1 MNKIKKELNV
11 KSKEA
16 ISLKEKATRMRCLA
30 NATNDPIRASFD
42 LGVAQSL
49 EEEADQLLTLSEPR
63 PVGLGGEIMPHPT
76 LGMSGLENAL
86 KQHSVLDAEVS
97 VERTQ
102 LADKA
107 GVFEMAI
114 QTAEDAKA
122 KGSIQKML
130 THQMAAAHKHCMR
143 LIAESNDQRDP
154 MIKAK
159 LTNTAV
165 RLMEAY
171 SKGALTL
178 QKLQA
183 GATQIV
189 TVQHVSI
196 NGGQAVIGNVG
207 GR

>member
-1 MNKIKKELNV
+1 MGV
-11 KSKEA
+11 KEA
-16 ISLKEKATRMRCLA
+16 LVMKEQALQRRVTANYKNSTRR
-30 NATNDPIRASFD
+30 DFD
-42 LGVAQSL
+42 LGEARLL
-49 EEEADQLLTLSEPR
+49 EEEAEACLTPLEPLKTA
-63 PVGLGGEIMPHPT
+63 LGGEILPPHSF
-76 LGMSGLENAL
+76 GMIGLEGTL
-86 KQHSVLDAEVS
+86 KEPDMLDCEVS

-165 RLMEAY
+165 RLMDAY
-171 SKGALTL
+171 AKGALTL
-178 QKLQA
+178 QKLQG
-183 GATQIV
+183 GASQIV

>member
-1 MNKIKKELNV
+1 V

-16 ISLKEKATRMRCLA
+16 LKLKEKAERLKWIA
-30 NATNDPIRASFD
+30 NSSNDPIRSSMD
-42 LGVAQSL
+42 LGVALNL
-49 EEEADQLLTLSEPR
+49 EKEANDLLTLEEPAYK
-63 PVGLGGEIMPHPT
+63 VLGGELLASSAQVMPAYENTAKDP
-76 LGMSGLENAL
+76 NAL
-86 KQHSVLDAEVS
+86 DCEVS
-97 VERTQ
+97 FERTQ

-165 RLMEAY
+165 RLMDAY
-171 SKGALTL
+171 AKGALTL
-178 QKLQA
+178 QKLQT
-183 GATQIV
+183 GASQIV

-196 NGGQAVIGNVG
+196 NGGQAVIRNVG
-207 GR
+207 

>member
-1 MNKIKKELNV
+1 MGV
-11 KSKEA
+11 KEA
-16 ISLKEKATRMRCLA
+16 LVMREQALQKRVTAIYKNSTRRE
-30 NATNDPIRASFD
+30 FD
-42 LGVAQSL
+42 LGEARLL
-49 EEEADQLLTLSEPR
+49 EEEAEASLTPLEP
-63 PVGLGGEIMPHPT
+63 LKISSGGEILPPQS
-76 LGMSGLENAL
+76 LGMIGLENAL
-86 KQHSVLDAEVS
+86 KEPDMLDCEVS

-130 THQMAAAHKHCMR
+130 THQMAAAHKHFMR

-178 QKLQA
+178 QKLQT

-207 GR
+207 

>member
-1 MNKIKKELNV
+1 MEPNIARTAIKSAEQSRRKRVNASQTNPIRRHCDLGEAQILEEQA
-11 KSKEA
+11 KSLLKPQIPLRKGLGNEIIPPPSYGLFGLEDA
-16 ISLKEKATRMRCLA
+16 LKEP
-30 NATNDPIRASFD
+30 DI
-42 LGVAQSL
+42 
-49 EEEADQLLTLSEPR
+49 
-63 PVGLGGEIMPHPT
+63 
-76 LGMSGLENAL
+76 
-86 KQHSVLDAEVS
+86 LDCEVS
-97 VERTQ
+97 IERTQ

-154 MIKAK
+154 MIKVK

>member
-1 MNKIKKELNV
+1 M

-16 ISLKEKATRMRCLA
+16 LKLKEKAKRLKWIA
-30 NATNDPIRASFD
+30 NSSNDPIRSSMD
-42 LGVAQSL
+42 LGVALNL
-49 EEEADQLLTLSEPR
+49 EKEANDLLTLEEPAYK
-63 PVGLGGEIMPHPT
+63 VLGGELLASSAQVMPAYENTAQDP
-76 LGMSGLENAL
+76 NAL
-86 KQHSVLDAEVS
+86 DCEVS

-143 LIAESNDQRDP
+143 LIAESNTHSDP
-154 MIKAK
+154 IIKCK

-165 RLMEAY
+165 RLMDSYA
-171 SKGALTL
+171 KGALTL
-178 QKLQA
+178 QRLQT
-183 GATQIV
+183 GASQIV
-189 TVQHVSI
+189 TVQHVQI

-207 GR
+207 

>member
-1 MNKIKKELNV
+1 MN
-11 KSKEA
+11 SKEGLL
-16 ISLKEKATRMRCLA
+16 LKQKANQLRSIA

-63 PVGLGGEIMPHPT
+63 PVGLGGEIMPDPIQ
-76 LGMSGLENAL
+76 GMSGLENTL
-86 KQHSVLDAEVS
+86 KQPSVLDAEVS
-97 VERTQ
+97 IERTQ
-102 LADKA
+102 LANKA

-171 SKGALTL
+171 AKGALTL

>member
-1 MNKIKKELNV
+1 MESSISRNALKLREQ
-11 KSKEA
+11 
-16 ISLKEKATRMRCLA
+16 SLKKKVFASKTDLIKAKCDIGESSDLA
-30 NATNDPIRASFD
+30 E
-42 LGVAQSL
+42 QSL
-49 EEEADQLLTLSEPR
+49 ALLTPSKPLKA
-63 PVGLGGEIMPHPT
+63 GLGGEIIPPPSYC
-76 LGMSGLENAL
+76 MSGLENAL
-86 KQHSVLDAEVS
+86 KEPDMLDCEVS
-97 VERTQ
+97 IERTQ

-114 QTAEDAKA
+114 QIAEDAKA

-178 QKLQA
+178 QKLQT